1 MITTSALT
9 NKWPDGTPKSRGNAF
24 DWRAGTALFAG
35 KMQQDAVT
43 SHTSRAKVAA
53 GKITKI
59 IIRRVQ

>member
-1 MITTSALT
+1 MTTRTKT

-24 DWRAGTALFAG
+24 DWRTGSALFAG
-35 KMQQDAVT
+35 KLQQNAVT

-59 IIRRVQ
+59 IIRRDQ